1 MNGLRWI
8 RWMVCVGIACIA
20 SENLAYAQTSING
33 RTAANRED
41 VWSRLRPIGS
51 PSAVDAFTPSP
62 YPVRQVAMM
71 QVTGDGAFVP
81 PPSLQGNLPL
91 NTQPPN
97 PLPQN
102 NFGAP
107 TGPLPTNPAPLSP
120 PLGFS
125 LPSSSNP
132 LPAQPRPPFVGPVA
146 PQSNNQPSLKNLPFN
161 NAVAPHQL
169 SPQNPTFNN
178 GGLRFQQPGTNF
190 GSNNFGQPARS
201 GANDYAVI
209 APPQLGNDYA
219 SMGNCRNISGPST
232 YRAAGIF
239 GCNAPANFGTP
250 IYGPTTYGPPATYV
264 APPAQ
269 IAPAIGLPP
278 GAVVAP
284 ASYAGGS
291 LPPVLPGN
299 PGYRPLLSFGQEKNP
314 VQVGQGLLGQPVAYV
329 PGQFIRNALRY
340 ISF

>member
-1 MNGLRWI
+1 MNGSRWI

-20 SENLAYAQTSING
+20 SENLAYAQTSIDG

-62 YPVRQVAMM
+62 YSVRQVAMM

-91 NTQPPN
+91 NTQAPN
-97 PLPQN
+97 PLPQ
-102 NFGAP
+102 
-107 TGPLPTNPAPLSP
+107 
-120 PLGFS
+120 
-125 LPSSSNP
+125 
-132 LPAQPRPPFVGPVA
+132 
-146 PQSNNQPSLKNLPFN
+146 NLPFN
-161 NAVAPHQL
+161 NAVAPNPL

-178 GGLRFQQPGTNF
+178 GGLRFQQPGANF
-190 GSNNFGQPARS
+190 GSNHIGPPARS
-201 GANDYAVI
+201 GANDYAAI

-329 PGQFIRNALRY
+329 PGQFIRNVLRY

>member
-1 MNGLRWI
+1 MNSSRWI

-20 SENLAYAQTSING
+20 SEDLAYAQTSIDG
-33 RTAANRED
+33 RTATNREE
-41 VWSRLRPIGS
+41 VRSRLRPIGS

-71 QVTGDGAFVP
+71 QLTGDGAFVP

-97 PLPQN
+97 PLPV
-102 NFGAP
+102 
-107 TGPLPTNPAPLSP
+107 
-120 PLGFS
+120 
-125 LPSSSNP
+125 
-132 LPAQPRPPFVGPVA
+132 QPRSPFVGPVA
-146 PQSNNQPSLKNLPFN
+146 PQTNNQPSLKNLPFN
-161 NAVAPHQL
+161 NAVAPNQL
-169 SPQNPTFNN
+169 SPQNPTVNN
-178 GGLRFQQPGTNF
+178 GGLQFQQPVTNF

-201 GANDYAVI
+201 AANDYAAI

-219 SMGNCRNISGPST
+219 SMGNCCNISGPST

-239 GCNAPANFGTP
+239 GCNAPANIGTP